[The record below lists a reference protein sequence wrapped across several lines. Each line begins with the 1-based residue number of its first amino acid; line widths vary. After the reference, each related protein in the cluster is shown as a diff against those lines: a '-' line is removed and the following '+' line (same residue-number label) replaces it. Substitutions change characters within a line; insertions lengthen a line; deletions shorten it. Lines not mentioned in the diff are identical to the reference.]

1 VTDNQ
6 STSLVTLGDR
16 RRVQIDD
23 QGSGEISPWDL
34 LRSIWARKE
43 LVGGIFAV
51 FMLLVILW
59 LGFVT
64 PTYTVE
70 SRVLL
75 SPRSGEISS
84 FDAQTQPLN
93 PDAETV
99 QSELQ
104 VLTSRP
110 LLLRLVRDLK
120 LESNPE
126 FRPAQGLLSR
136 ILGFDAPRT
145 SENNAVDR
153 VARQLRVYQMGTSRV
168 LAIEFTSTNP
178 RTAAIVANRMAELYI
193 DQQIDRKNEI
203 NSEATR
209 WLSSQIDELRSKVLA
224 SEAAVEAFRAQSGLL
239 MTNGTTLPQQQLTD
253 LNAQLGVAEA
263 ARAEAQAK
271 LANARAMHA
280 SGVNVNASA
289 EVLQSPLIQS
299 LRGQE
304 VTLRAQIAQMLE
316 TLLPT
321 HPRVMEAQAN
331 LADLELQI
339 EREVRKI
346 TSALESEA
354 KVASGRVAAI
364 RADLNKLQERMGTA
378 NQDDVKLRSL
388 ERDAAANRTLLESYL
403 KRYEEATSRIGAD
416 DRTSD
421 ARIVSRAEIP
431 GQPTFP
437 KKGSVLFLATIAGLI
452 IAFLSA
458 LLIEVFSRGFRT
470 ADQLERVTG
479 MPFLGVLPEL
489 DGVARNGGPV
499 AETMRDPYGLYAE
512 AIRGLQGNVLT
523 ARVGQNR
530 ARSVLVTSSHSGEG
544 KSTTAASLARILA
557 LGGYRTILIDADLR
571 APSLQLLLGMEPT
584 AGLAELL
591 TGRAHFGQV
600 IRQDYGSY
608 AHVMQAGGQLANPT
622 AALASSQMLWILRAL
637 EQTYDFI
644 IIDSPAVMAAAD
656 AQVLAKIA
664 DVTVLVVRWSQT
676 SRRVVKR
683 VLKTLS
689 AVSGRRVGVLLSR
702 VNLRRYRRLT
712 DTVLEE
718 YPVQNSRV
726 A

>member
-1 VTDNQ
+1 MTDLQ
-6 STSLVTLGDR
+6 SSSLVTFGDR
-16 RRVQIDD
+16 RRVLNDD
-23 QGSGEISPWDL
+23 QGGGEISPWDL
-34 LRSIWARKE
+34 LRGIWARKE
-43 LVGGIFAV
+43 LVGVVFAV

-75 SPRSGEISS
+75 SPRTGEISS
-84 FDAQTQPLN
+84 FDAPTQPIN
-93 PDAETV
+93 VDPEAV

-120 LESNPE
+120 LDTNPE
-126 FRPAQGLLSR
+126 FRPSQGLLSR
-136 ILGFDAPRT
+136 ILGFEAARPD
-145 SENNAVDR
+145 ENTTVDR
-153 VARQLRVYQMGTSRV
+153 IARQLRAYQKGTSRV

-193 DQQIDRKNEI
+193 DQQIDRKNNI

-209 WLSSQIDELRSKVLA
+209 WLSSQIDELRAKVLA

-253 LNAQLGVAEA
+253 LNSQLTVAET
-263 ARAEAQAK
+263 ARADAQAK
-271 LANARAMHA
+271 LANARAMLA
-280 SGVNVNASA
+280 AGGNVNASA
-289 EVLQSPLIQS
+289 EVLQSPLIQN
-299 LRGQE
+299 LRAQE
-304 VTLRAQIAQMLE
+304 VALRAQIAQMLE

-331 LADLELQI
+331 LAGLDRQI
-339 EREVRKI
+339 DQEVRKI

-354 KVASGRVAAI
+354 KVASGRVATI
-364 RADLNKLQERMGTA
+364 QSQLNKLKERMGTA

-403 KRYEEATSRIGAD
+403 KRYEEATSRTGAD

-431 GQPTFP
+431 GEPTFP

-452 IAFLSA
+452 IAFLASM
-458 LLIEVFSRGFRT
+458 LVEIFSRGFRT
-470 ADQLERVTG
+470 AEQLERATG

-489 DGVARNGGPV
+489 EGAARQGGPATDV
-499 AETMRDPYGLYAE
+499 MRDPYGLYAE

-523 ARVGQNR
+523 ARVGQRR
-530 ARSVLVTSSHSGEG
+530 ARSVLVTSAHSGEG
-544 KSTTAASLARILA
+544 KSSTAASLARVLA
-557 LGGYRTILIDADLR
+557 MGGYRTILIDADLR
-571 APSLQLLLGMEPT
+571 APSVQLLLGMEPS

-591 TGRAHFGQV
+591 TGRASFEHV
-600 IRQDYGSY
+600 IRQDHGSY

-622 AALASSQMLWILRAL
+622 AAFASSQMLWILRAL

-644 IIDSPAVMAAAD
+644 IIDSPAVMATAD
-656 AQVLAKIA
+656 AQVLSKIV

-689 AVSGRRVGVLLSR
+689 AVSGRRVGVLLTR
-702 VNLRRYRRLT
+702 VNLRRYRRFT